1 MIPVKI
7 RNLSY
12 HQSFKGYAIELE
24 EINNQNRKISIF
36 VGPFEAQSI
45 ALAMENILSP
55 RPLTHDL
62 IVNLIFK
69 MNQHIKSVVIND
81 IKDGA
86 FYALLKVRIDDEKTI
101 EIDCRPSDA
110 IAIALRTDSPIFVT
124 QKVMNKAKN
133 SDKINFYDETS
144 SKSLNE
150 NRKKV
155 LEDKLNSAIKSE
167 EYELAAELRDQ
178 ILELKNI

>member
-1 MIPVKI
+1 
-7 RNLSY
+7 
-12 HQSFKGYAIELE
+12 
-24 EINNQNRKISIF
+24 
-36 VGPFEAQSI
+36 
-45 ALAMENILSP
+45 
-55 RPLTHDL
+55 
-62 IVNLIFK
+62 
-69 MNQHIKSVVIND
+69 
-81 IKDGA
+81 
-86 FYALLKVRIDDEKTI
+86 
-101 EIDCRPSDA
+101 
-110 IAIALRTDSPIFVT
+110 
-124 QKVMNKAKN
+124 MNKAKN